1 MLEEVDF
8 YKEAVN
14 IESFRRYL
22 EAMGLTRQATAPNV
36 YHHCST
42 RRVLT
47 LERLYGVPLTDLDSI
62 SSLVSNP
69 ESSLITALNVWYDI
83 CDSHVCKILWSVVDI
98 FQGYVKCFHSLV
110 WYLSAGLEVCLPVK
124 PFMQMCMLAI
134 CGCYVMVGLDS
145 LILVCIN
152 LFLLQLFSNTSAI
165 FPRY

>member
-1 MLEEVDF
+1 MKDIRESMLEEVDF

-47 LERLYGVPLTDLDSI
+47 MERLYGVPLTDLDSI

-83 CDSHVCKILWSVVDI
+83 CDSHVCKILWSAVDI

-110 WYLSAGLEVCLPVK
+110 
-124 PFMQMCMLAI
+124 
-134 CGCYVMVGLDS
+134 
-145 LILVCIN
+145 
-152 LFLLQLFSNTSAI
+152 
-165 FPRY
+165 